1 MKIRSTIP
9 LMLLLGVFLFSV
21 SAGYAQK
28 ASAEFIS
35 KIKPA
40 RLKSGEQ
47 TYDGIKNIFY
57 QDQKL
62 YVTNIWAGLQIIDVS
77 DPAHP
82 RELGS
87 YTTENRSHNCTV
99 EDGKAFLSSELYG
112 VQILDV
118 SNPAAPVKIGRVRTK
133 GDVQW
138 VITRS
143 PYVYTAE
150 GSKGVAIYD
159 ISDITTPKMVG
170 RYDTPGFAWGLF
182 LDGNDLY
189 VADKAGGM
197 TILDVSDVTRPK
209 RLGQYADMR
218 NAKTIQV
225 EDQVAYVS
233 NGADGLWIFDVHNK
247 AFPRLMARVPADGFI
262 FDAFKLGNT
271 VFLAN
276 ETKKRLDII
285 GVADPANPVMEG
297 SYQGTSKMY
306 SSWKNDVIVYVAA
319 DSNTI
324 ILRHNH
330 PPFITAISDQNV
342 DENQPLLIEP
352 HAGDPDGDPI
362 IFTVKNLPPDAQFD
376 SLSGRI
382 SWTPSY
388 DQSGNYPDV
397 TITVTEKTESK
408 LSSSTAFDIKVK
420 HVNRPPT
427 IADVGD
433 TTILEEQKL
442 TFIIPEGQDPDV
454 EDKGRLKYRAENMPD
469 GAVFNPTLRMFS
481 WTPTYEQ
488 SGIYTVDFVV
498 EDPAGGLMRDGATI
512 TVIHVDRKPVLSAVK
527 PITVDENKA
536 VSFTLK
542 GNDPDKEDQ
551 DKLSYTAENLPQG
564 ATFDPATATFNWT
577 PTYDQS
583 GEYNDLRFVFRAG
596 ALADTIPVSITVNHV
611 NRPPVMQ
618 PVAMQSVNENDTL
631 SFTLTVS
638 DPDVEDDGK
647 LVVTAANLPEG
658 AAFDGE
664 TLTFTWQP
672 NFEQSGVYD
681 KISFTVTDPAGLKN
695 TQPVSITVNHV
706 NRSPKLEPLA
716 GITVDE
722 NSPVQLTLLGSDP
735 DIEDKSNLSY
745 SVDNL
750 PQGAVLEGNV
760 FKWTPGYDQS
770 GSYPLTFTASDGKI
784 SVSQSMIITVNHVNR
799 PPVLEKI
806 AAQTVDENVKLE
818 FTVKGSDPDTE
829 DAGKTTLSAANLPP
843 GAVFDAQT
851 GLFSWTP
858 TFDQSGEYTVTFT
871 ISDPQQA
878 TASQDVP
885 VTVNHVNRTP
895 EFPAQA
901 AQTTDEN
908 STLTFT
914 LLPATDPDKEDAGK
928 LVYSAAGLPPG
939 ATFDAATQTFNW
951 TPSYDQSGEYTVT
964 FSVSDGAFTVEQPV
978 AIKVNNV
985 NLPPEL
991 GRFDNPRIDENQS
1004 WSMTLDVKDPDKEDS
1019 GKLRVTVT
1027 NLPRGATFDE
1037 ASRTISWTPGFD
1049 QAGDYPGIQVAVT
1062 DAGGLKDEL
1071 SFSIKVNNVN
1081 RKPEIKVPGD
1091 QQVDENKALTFSV
1104 SATDADKEDGD
1115 KLTLSME
1122 DAPQGASFDGTS
1134 FNWTPGFDQAGEY
1147 SIIFKVTDGQ
1157 AEASAPVKV
1166 TVQNV
1171 NRAPEIDGPSS
1182 AEVQAGAALS
1192 ISFSAT
1198 DADGDNLSY
1207 SLSGAPSGM
1216 TVSSAGDVGWTP
1228 ADDAAG
1234 DYTVTVTVSDG
1245 SAEASKS
1252 FDVHVTPKPAPAIPD
1267 STRKQ

>member
-9 LMLLLGVFLFSV
+9 FILLLGVFLFSA

-47 TYDGIKNIFY
+47 TYDGIKNVYY

-99 EDGKAFLSSELYG
+99 EDGRAFLSSELYG

-138 VITRS
+138 VSTRF

-150 GSKGVAIYD
+150 GSKGIAIYD
-159 ISDITTPKMVG
+159 ITDIAAPKMVS

-182 LDGNDLY
+182 LNGTDLY

-197 TILDVSDVTRPK
+197 TILDVSDPAQPK

-225 EDQVAYVS
+225 EDQIAYVS

-247 AFPRLMARVPADGFI
+247 SFPKLMAKVPADGFI

-276 ETKKRLDII
+276 ETKRRLDII
-285 GVADPANPVMEG
+285 GVSDPAHPVVEG

-330 PPFITAISDQNV
+330 PPFITDVADQTV

-352 HAGDPDGDPI
+352 EAGDPDGDPI
-362 IFTVKNLPPDAQFD
+362 IFGVKNLPPDAQFD

-382 SWTPSY
+382 SWTPTY

-397 TITVTEKTESK
+397 TITVTEKTASK
-408 LSSSTAFDIKVK
+408 LSSLTSFNIRVR

-427 IADVGD
+427 LADVGD
-433 TTILEEQKL
+433 TTIREEQKL

-469 GAVFNPTLRMFS
+469 GAVFNSTLRMFS

-488 SGIYTVDFVV
+488 SGVYTVDFIV

-512 TVIHVDRKPVLSAVK
+512 TVTHVDRKPVLSAVA
-527 PITVDENKA
+527 PVTVDENKE
-536 VSFTLK
+536 VTFTLK
-542 GNDPDKEDQ
+542 GSDPDKEDQ
-551 DKLSYTAENLPQG
+551 DKLSYRAENLPEG
-564 ATFDPATATFNWT
+564 AVFDPGSATFRWT

-583 GEYNDLRFVFRAG
+583 GEYKDLRFIFRAG
-596 ALADTIPVSITVNHV
+596 ALSDTIPVSITVNHV

-618 PVAMQSVNENDTL
+618 PVAMQSVDENDTL
-631 SFTLTVS
+631 SFVLSVS
-638 DPDVEDDGK
+638 DPDAEDAGK

-658 AAFDGE
+658 AVFDAE
-664 TLTFTWQP
+664 NLTFTWQP

-681 KISFTVTDPAGLKN
+681 KISFTVTDPSGLKN

-706 NRSPKLEPLA
+706 NRSPKLEPVA
-716 GITVDE
+716 GVTVDE
-722 NSPVQLTLLGSDP
+722 NNPVEITLSGSDP
-735 DIEDKSNLSY
+735 DIEDKANLKY
-745 SVDNL
+745 SVDHL
-750 PQGAVLEGNV
+750 PEGAVLEGNI
-760 FKWTPGYDQS
+760 FKWTPTYDQS
-770 GSYPLTFTASDGKI
+770 GSYPLTFTATDGQI
-784 SVSQSMIITVNHVNR
+784 SVTQSTTIVVNHVNR

-806 AAQTVDENVKLE
+806 AAQSVDENVKLE
-818 FTVKGSDPDTE
+818 FTVKGSDPDKE
-829 DAGKTTLSAANLPP
+829 DAGQISLSVANLPE

-851 GLFSWTP
+851 GLFGWTP
-858 TFDQSGEYTVTFT
+858 TFEQSGEYTITFT
-871 ISDPQQA
+871 ISDSQQA

-885 VTVNHVNRTP
+885 VTVRHVNRTP

-901 AQTTDEN
+901 AQVTDEN
-908 STLTFT
+908 KTLTFT
-914 LLPATDPDKEDAGK
+914 LLPASDPDKEDTGK
-928 LVYSAAGLPPG
+928 LVYSAAGLPDG

-951 TPSYDQSGEYTVT
+951 TPSYEQSGEYTVT
-964 FSVSDGAFTVEQPV
+964 FTVSDGAFTVEQPV
-978 AIKVNNV
+978 KITVKNV

-991 GRFDNPRIDENQS
+991 GRFDNPSIDENQS
-1004 WSMTLDVKDPDKEDS
+1004 WSMQLDVKDPDREDV
-1019 GKLRVTVT
+1019 GKLQVTVN
-1027 NLPRGATFDE
+1027 NLPAGAAFDE
-1037 ASRTISWTPGFD
+1037 ATRTISWTPSYD
-1049 QAGDYPGIQVAVT
+1049 QAGDYTGIRVAVT
-1062 DAGGLKDEL
+1062 DAGGLKDQL
-1071 SFSIKVNNVN
+1071 SFDIRVNNVN
-1081 RKPEIKVPGD
+1081 RRPEIKVPD
-1091 QQVDENKALTFSV
+1091 AQQVDENKALSFTV

-1115 KLTLSME
+1115 KLTITME
-1122 DAPQGASFDGTS
+1122 GAPAGAAFDGQTFS
-1134 FNWTPGFDQAGEY
+1134 WTPGYDQAGDY
-1147 SIIFKVTDGQ
+1147 TITFKVSDGR
-1157 AEASAPVKV
+1157 AEAEAAVKV
-1166 TVQNV
+1166 TVNNV
-1171 NRAPEIDGPSS
+1171 NRAPEINGPASG
-1182 AEVQAGAALS
+1182 EVQAGSSLS
-1192 ISFSAT
+1192 LSFSGS
-1198 DADGDNLSY
+1198 DADGDDLSY
-1207 SLSGAPSGM
+1207 SLSGAPAGM
-1216 TVSSAGDVGWTP
+1216 TVSGDGEVSWTP

-1234 DYTVTVTVSDG
+1234 NYSVTVTVSDG
-1245 SAEASKS
+1245 SDEASKS
-1252 FDVHVTPKPAPAIPD
+1252 FDVHVTPKPAPAPPD
-1267 STRKQ
+1267 STQGQ